1 MKVILSSSSGETP
14 EVSRRDTNGHVQ
26 PPPPLDPSP
35 SHESNG
41 ESEAASETGS
51 AEIEYVESEDLKDL
65 ADADVQL
72 TVTITASYLVAV
84 LQQRWLALGTPW
96 FCKSMSLLFLWVFQA
111 MGRLLLFK

>member
-1 MKVILSSSSGETP
+1 
-14 EVSRRDTNGHVQ
+14 
-26 PPPPLDPSP
+26 
-35 SHESNG
+35 
-41 ESEAASETGS
+41 
-51 AEIEYVESEDLKDL
+51 
-65 ADADVQL
+65 VQL